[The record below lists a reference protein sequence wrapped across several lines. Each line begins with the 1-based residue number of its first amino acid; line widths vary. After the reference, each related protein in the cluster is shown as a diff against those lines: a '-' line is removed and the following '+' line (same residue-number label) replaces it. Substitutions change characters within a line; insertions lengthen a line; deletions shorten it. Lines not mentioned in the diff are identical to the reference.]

1 MRTRCLD
8 KIEKLLKSTS
18 TAKATFE
25 GSSSTPNKLTVHEDR
40 NIATLAHFGGVIG
53 CIPSGIVYY
62 LYRDRGAFTEQESR
76 EAFNFTLLPTII
88 IVVSM
93 LLTPLPLV
101 GWIFGLIAALLWSY
115 LALMSLIAGIKVN
128 KGNPYQYRANTMLF
142 DRILSRR

>member
-1 MRTRCLD
+1 M
-8 KIEKLLKSTS
+8 
-18 TAKATFE
+18 
-25 GSSSTPNKLTVHEDR
+25 HQDR

-53 CIPSGIVYY
+53 CLPSGIVYY

-88 IVVSM
+88 IIVSM
-93 LLTPLPLV
+93 LLASLPFV

-128 KGNPYQYRANTMLF
+128 RGNPYQYRGNTLLF
-142 DRILSRR
+142 DRFFSRR